1 MRLADVPL
9 LAAWLRFG
17 GGGMTVRR
25 VALRGGSP
33 GGARWWA
40 GEGLRS

>member
-25 VALRGGSP
+25 VALR
-33 GGARWWA
+33 A
-40 GEGLRS
+40 GLRVVLAGGRVRG